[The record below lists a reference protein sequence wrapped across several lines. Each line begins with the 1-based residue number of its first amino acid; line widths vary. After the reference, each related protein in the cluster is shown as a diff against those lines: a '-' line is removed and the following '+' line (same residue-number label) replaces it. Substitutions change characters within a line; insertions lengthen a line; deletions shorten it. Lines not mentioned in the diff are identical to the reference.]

1 MSIISRLL
9 KELKVVRIA
18 FFLAVGIAVL
28 ATVTSQLSP
37 LCLRNMIDGPLTQI
51 GSGKDRQ
58 VQLLQ
63 LAGLYLIAV
72 VLGSALTYLGDRLL
86 AHCGNKVAEHLR
98 NEAYQVMQNLP
109 ISYFDDKPAG

>member
-37 LCLRNMIDGPLTQI
+37 LC
-51 GSGKDRQ
+51 
-58 VQLLQ
+58 
-63 LAGLYLIAV
+63 
-72 VLGSALTYLGDRLL
+72 
-86 AHCGNKVAEHLR
+86 
-98 NEAYQVMQNLP
+98 
-109 ISYFDDKPAG
+109 

>member
-37 LCLRNMIDGPLTQI
+37 LFLRNMIDGPLTQI
-51 GSGKDRQ
+51 GNGKDRQ

-63 LAGLYLIAV
+63 LAGLYIIVV
-72 VLGSALTYLGDRLL
+72 VLGSILTYLGDRLL

-109 ISYFDDKPAG
+109 ISYFDDKP

>member
-37 LCLRNMIDGPLTQI
+37 LFLRNMIDGPLTQI

-86 AHCGNKVAEHLR
+86 AH
-98 NEAYQVMQNLP
+98 
-109 ISYFDDKPAG
+109 